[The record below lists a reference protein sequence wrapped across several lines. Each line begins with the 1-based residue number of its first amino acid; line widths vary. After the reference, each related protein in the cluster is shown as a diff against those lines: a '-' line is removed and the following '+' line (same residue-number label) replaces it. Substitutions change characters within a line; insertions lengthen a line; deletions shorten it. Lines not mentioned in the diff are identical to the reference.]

1 MLELYP
7 IDKGASNN
15 VPNTDATVHRAVED
29 PLRIR
34 LRKANVVNVVR
45 GSLWEISDS
54 LEACLRV

>member
-7 IDKGASNN
+7 IDEGASNN
-15 VPNTDATVHRAVED
+15 VPNTDAAVHRAVED